1 MKDSSL
7 SSASYVVLGLLATHG
22 PMTPYDLKKCVDGSI
37 GYFWDFPRAQLYVEP
52 ERLAALRF
60 LTEEREPEG
69 RRRRTYHL
77 TESGRAALLAW
88 LREDA
93 TANVQM
99 RDPGLLKLAF
109 AQFLSHDELIA
120 MARQQRDIHT
130 QRLAV
135 YETILPQIEHRAE
148 EAFSFA
154 TLRMGLLYERAAIT
168 YWEDIIA
175 RPPQLTAEKKSG
187 D

>member
-1 MKDSSL
+1 MKDNSL
-7 SSASYVVLGLLATHG
+7 SSSSYVVLGLLAIHG
-22 PMTPYDLKKCVDGSI
+22 PMMPYDLKKCVDGAI

-52 ERLAALRF
+52 ERLAALG
-60 LTEEREPEG
+60 LLIEEREAEG

-77 TESGRAALLAW
+77 TESGQDALLAW

-109 AQFLSHDELIA
+109 AQFLSRGELIA
-120 MARQQRDIHT
+120 MTRQQRDIHT

-135 YETILPQIEHRAE
+135 YETLLPRIERQAE
-148 EAFSFA
+148 EVA
-154 TLRMGLLYERAAIT
+154 TRRMGLLYGRAAIT

-175 RPPQLTAEKKSG
+175 RPPQLAAEKKLG